1 MCSEGSQNKK
11 HGGIKVEIQQ
21 NIENQHGRT
30 MWDIL
35 AGTIQSKILF
45 YSLII
50 LIISLILYFT
60 WDFFSIIPIY
70 AISSMFLSLLWYNPI
85 TNWLSRGS
93 TFIEVWDSETNTL
106 TTYRA
111 GKDAFAQLERIGITN
126 QISSLAGSNR
136 LFASKIDLENSII
149 ETTFVHSLDPW
160 TYHRE
165 RKTLNRLSDRL
176 SSVLDEI
183 IENESISQIQGRY
196 HAMES
201 MRKHYQDLD
210 SIFFGEINTTSPT
223 EEPSSAGDNL

>member
-1 MCSEGSQNKK
+1 MEF
-11 HGGIKVEIQQ
+11 QQ
-21 NIENQHGRT
+21 NIEQKHGRT
-30 MWDIL
+30 LWDIL
-35 AGTIQSKILF
+35 AGTVQSKILF

-50 LIISLILYFT
+50 LIISIIIYFT
-60 WDFFSIIPIY
+60 WDIFSIIPIY

-111 GKDAFAQLERIGITN
+111 GKDAFSQLERKGITN

-136 LFASKIDLENSII
+136 LFASKIDFENSLI
-149 ETTFVHSLDPW
+149 ETTFVHQLDPW
-160 TYHRE
+160 TYHRD
-165 RKTLNRLSDRL
+165 RKTLNRLSDKL

-183 IENESISQIQGRY
+183 ILNESTSQIEGRF

-201 MRKHYQDLD
+201 MRNHYKDLD
-210 SIFFGEINTTSPT
+210 RIFFGEIEPTSPT
-223 EEPSSAGDNL
+223 EEPTIEGEVL